1 MIIRKLILT
10 NVRAYTQASFD
21 FKEGM
26 NLLVGINGVGKT
38 TVLDALRICLT
49 VIYPYITQTT
59 HKKESFSKTDIK
71 IGADYLQ
78 VSCFFTYLEIDY
90 NLLIVKHR
98 ENFVVSE
105 NNEDKGKTI
114 EKPDQEVFTPSI
126 KITTKKFSDL
136 VQDPIGIIFSS
147 KRSLITEKAPSK
159 AAAQGGQV
167 AAQAEALSIDRF
179 FNLKIFAEWLKVQE
193 KLAEEQQHVIQYIL
207 ALRKAVETFLP
218 GFNNLRVEDI
228 EGATE
233 FLIDKNGVSFNLSQL
248 SDGERGVL
256 SIVLDIAKRITQ
268 ANPLLVNPLSEG
280 KGIILIDEL
289 DLHLHP
295 KWQRTVVNNLIRTF
309 PNCQFIATT
318 HSPQIIPS
326 LEPERIQLIF
336 DDNVIIPDRTLG
348 MDSNWILK
356 HLMDAEE
363 RPDDALKIIATVENI
378 IDEIDFEK
386 ARNLIKEYKN
396 AGFDFPEWSTFEAR
410 MSKLE
415 ILGKDEENN

>member
-1 MIIRKLILT
+1 M
-10 NVRAYTQASFD
+10 
-21 FKEGM
+21 
-26 NLLVGINGVGKT
+26 
-38 TVLDALRICLT
+38 
-49 VIYPYITQTT
+49 
-59 HKKESFSKTDIK
+59 
-71 IGADYLQ
+71 
-78 VSCFFTYLEIDY
+78 
-90 NLLIVKHR
+90 
-98 ENFVVSE
+98 
-105 NNEDKGKTI
+105 
-114 EKPDQEVFTPSI
+114 
-126 KITTKKFSDL
+126 
-136 VQDPIGIIFSS
+136 
-147 KRSLITEKAPSK
+147 
-159 AAAQGGQV
+159 
-167 AAQAEALSIDRF
+167 
-179 FNLKIFAEWLKVQE
+179 
-193 KLAEEQQHVIQYIL
+193 
-207 ALRKAVETFLP
+207 
-218 GFNNLRVEDI
+218 
-228 EGATE
+228 
-233 FLIDKNGVSFNLSQL
+233 
-248 SDGERGVL
+248 
-256 SIVLDIAKRITQ
+256 LDIAKRITQ